1 MSAVAAPSTA
11 QPERLPW
18 PSAPLLE
25 LCDFYNGLWT
35 GKKEPFETVNVI
47 RNTNFT
53 ADGRIDLTDVAV
65 LDVEVRQFAKRG
77 LQKND
82 IIIEKSGGGPKQPV
96 GRVVLFDLAEKNYSF
111 SNFTS
116 AIRVKKG
123 AKLDP
128 VFLHRVLYW
137 WYLSG
142 RTEPLQRRSTGI
154 RNLDFNAYKELDVP
168 LPPLKEQKRIV
179 AVLDQAFAAL
189 DRARAHVEANLAD
202 ASRLFDE
209 NRNQLLLQASVGSSE
224 SALGELCEF
233 VRGPFGGS
241 LKKSIFKPSGYAVY
255 EQQHAIHRRFQQFRY
270 FVDEEKF
277 AEMMRFRVKADD
289 LIMSCS
295 GTIGKVAIVP
305 KGAPDG
311 IINQALLKLTTGPDL
326 VPAFLQRWMEGA
338 AFQQQLSTNTLG
350 VAIENVASVKTLK
363 TLTIPLLS
371 IQIQHKV
378 VERIEALEVR
388 TSELAGAY
396 RAKLEDLKSL
406 RQSLLQK
413 AFSGE
418 LT

>member
-202 ASRLFDE
+202 AE
-209 NRNQLLLQASVGSSE
+209 
-224 SALGELCEF
+224 ALF
-233 VRGPFGGS
+233 VRLAYDNLRKVAETGKFAPVGEISDHCLGKMLDRNKNKGTFRPYLRNINVRWFEVDTSDILEMRIEDRELDRYEVRKGDLLICEGGYPGRASIYEGDAPTYFQKALHRVRFSDES
-241 LKKSIFKPSGYAVY
+241 LAKVLMYWLFVEDKLGKLKDCFSGTGISHFTGKTLASYLMPMSDPPTNARAVENIDRHLAWTNSVISGYR
-255 EQQHAIHRRFQQFRY
+255 Q
-270 FVDEEKF
+270 
-277 AEMMRFRVKADD
+277 
-289 LIMSCS
+289 
-295 GTIGKVAIVP
+295 
-305 KGAPDG
+305 
-311 IINQALLKLTTGPDL
+311 KLTDL
-326 VPAFLQRWMEGA
+326 A
-338 AFQQQLSTNTLG
+338 N
-350 VAIENVASVKTLK
+350 
-363 TLTIPLLS
+363 
-371 IQIQHKV
+371 
-378 VERIEALEVR
+378 
-388 TSELAGAY
+388 
-396 RAKLEDLKSL
+396 L